1 MSIPKLSEAVI
12 RHHAN
17 AKSFQRGEDYYQ
29 AGAVISLTQRG
40 DLLQSEVEAREIGT
54 YAVRVKFDR
63 DGITF
68 ADCNCAYNFDG
79 WCKHIVATML
89 MCVRQPKKIEQRPT
103 LEKLLDSLD
112 HLQIQK
118 LVEDLVAEHPHL
130 IDDIDR
136 YVSFITQPV
145 VDKKPAHTKPVC
157 KKTLDTE
164 PLQRQVRNI
173 LRDAVRYW
181 EDGYDDDPITE
192 ELLSLVQTAVDF
204 CDRGDPSNA
213 LATLEAITSSCVDFW
228 EDVDQYGADNEEIVE
243 ELNDA
248 WCEAILSLDL
258 TREEKADLQVNL
270 EGWQNEWNADLSLAL
285 EALRQGWDY
294 PPLLKVLQGNITNL
308 GAWEAEPPDYA
319 DDLALIR
326 LKILEREQS
335 YQEYLYLAEAE
346 GQTQEYLTMLARLGR
361 VEEATKAAQTQM
373 TLMEE
378 AFALAQ
384 TLRERGASDQALDI
398 AQMGLK
404 LPGHSRYELGT
415 WTSDLA
421 EELGNIEV
429 ALASRKNAFAAS
441 PSFDDYQTIQDLAGD
456 NWKIVKQDL
465 LEILRTYLGWNKE
478 AAKVDIFLHEGLVED
493 AINTVTELGSY
504 HGELIHRVMDAAI
517 KKKPDWVIN
526 NARKRAEKIMDAGKA
541 EYYKFAVDWLKKARA
556 AYLEL
561 GKKSDWSKYKES
573 LIQQH
578 ARKRKLMG
586 LFKQEGMR

>member
-12 RHHAN
+12 RHHTN

-29 AGAVISLTQRG
+29 ADAVLSLTQRG
-40 DLLQSEVEAREIGT
+40 NILQSEVEAREIGT
-54 YAVRVKFDR
+54 YAVRIKFDR
-63 DGITF
+63 DTVTF

-89 MCVRQPKKIEQRPT
+89 VCMRHPENIEQRPT
-103 LEKLLDSLD
+103 LEQLLDPLD
-112 HLQIQK
+112 HVQTQR
-118 LVEDLVAEHPHL
+118 LVKDLVREYPHL
-130 IDDIDR
+130 IENIDR
-136 YVSFITQPV
+136 HVNLITKTV
-145 VDKKPAHTKPVC
+145 VAQKSTPAKPVRN
-157 KKTLDTE
+157 TLDTA
-164 PLQRQVRNI
+164 PLRRQVRDI

-181 EDGYDDDPITE
+181 EDGYDDDPIGE

-213 LATLEAITSSCVDFW
+213 LAVLEAITSSCVDYW
-228 EDVDQYGADNEEIVE
+228 EDVEQYGADNEEIVE

-248 WCEAILSLDL
+248 WCEAVLSLDL

-270 EGWQNEWNADLSLAL
+270 EGWQNEWNADFSLVS
-285 EALRQGWDY
+285 EALRQGWNY
-294 PPLLKVLQGNITNL
+294 PPLLQVLQGNITNS

-326 LKILEREQS
+326 LKILEREQR

-378 AFALAQ
+378 AFALARILKEQ
-384 TLRERGASDQALDI
+384 GASRQALDI

-404 LPGHSRYELGT
+404 LQGHSRYELGV
-415 WTSDLA
+415 WTSELA
-421 EELGNIEV
+421 QELGDLEV
-429 ALASRKNAFAAS
+429 ALSSRKTAFAAS
-441 PSFDDYQTIQDLAGD
+441 PSFADYQTIQDLAGD
-456 NWKIVKQDL
+456 KWKIVKQDL

-478 AAKVDIFLHEGLVED
+478 AAKVDIFLYEGLIED
-493 AINTVTELGSY
+493 AINSVTELGSY
-504 HGELIHRVMDAAI
+504 HAELIHRVMDASI
-517 KKKPDWVIN
+517 KEKPDWVIT
-526 NARKRAEKIMDAGKA
+526 NARKHAEKIMDAGKA
-541 EYYKFAVDWLKKARA
+541 EYYKSAVDWLKKARA
-556 AYLEL
+556 AYLES
-561 GKKSDWSKYKES
+561 GSESDWSNYKES

-586 LFKQEGMR
+586 LLKQAGMR

>member
-1 MSIPKLSEAVI
+1 MSIPKLSEAFI
-12 RHHAN
+12 RDRAN

-29 AGAVISLTQRG
+29 VGAVISLTLRG

-63 DGITF
+63 NGIHF

-89 MCVRQPKKIEQRPT
+89 MCVRHPESIQKRPT
-103 LEKLLDSLD
+103 LEKLLDSLN
-112 HLQIQK
+112 HLQTQK
-118 LVEDLVAEHPHL
+118 LVQDLVQEYPHL
-130 IDDIDR
+130 IEDIDQH
-136 YVSFITQPV
+136 VSLITQTVTPQ
-145 VDKKPAHTKPVC
+145 KSIAAKPIRQA
-157 KKTLDTE
+157 LDTA
-164 PLQRQVRNI
+164 PLRRQVRNI
-173 LRDAVRYW
+173 LHDAVRYW
-181 EDGYDDDPITE
+181 EDGYEDDPIRE

-204 CDRGDPSNA
+204 CNHDDAHNA
-213 LATLEAITSSCVDFW
+213 LAFLRAITSTCVDNW
-228 EDVDQYGADNEEIVE
+228 EDVEQYGADNEEIVE

-248 WCEAILSLDL
+248 WCEAILSVEL
-258 TREEKADLQVNL
+258 TPKEKTDLQLNL
-270 EGWQNEWNADLSLAL
+270 EGWQDEWNADFSLAL

-294 PPLLKVLQGNITNL
+294 PPLLEVLEGNITNL

-319 DDLALIR
+319 DDLALVR
-326 LKILEREQS
+326 LKILEREQR

-361 VEEATKAAQTQM
+361 VEEATKAAKTQM

-378 AFALAQ
+378 AYTLAR
-384 TLRERGASDQALDI
+384 TLKMQGASQEALDI

-421 EELGNIEV
+421 EELGNLEV
-429 ALASRKNAFAAS
+429 ALTSRKTAFAAS
-441 PSFDDYQTIQDLAGD
+441 PSFVDYQTIQDLAGD

-478 AAKVDIFLHEGLVED
+478 SAKVDIFLHEGLIDD
-493 AINTVTELGSY
+493 AINTVTDLSSY
-504 HGELIHRVMDAAI
+504 HAELIHRVMGAAI
-517 KKKPDWVIN
+517 KENPDWVIT
-526 NARKRAEKIMDAGKA
+526 NARKRAEKIMNAGKS
-541 EYYKFAVDWLKKARA
+541 EYYKFAVDWLEQARN
-556 AYLEL
+556 AYLESER
-561 GKKSDWSKYKES
+561 KADWSDYKES

-578 ARKRKLMG
+578 VRKRKLMG
-586 LFKQEGMR
+586 LFKQAGMG

>member
-17 AKSFQRGEDYYQ
+17 AKSFQRGEEYYQ

-40 DLLQSEVEAREIGT
+40 NLLQSEVEAREIGT
-54 YAVRVKFDR
+54 YAVRVKFDCN
-63 DGITF
+63 GITYT
-68 ADCNCAYNFDG
+68 DCNCAYNFDG

-89 MCVRQPKKIEQRPT
+89 MCVRNPGNIQQRPT

-112 HLQIQK
+112 DLQTQK
-118 LVEDLVAEHPHL
+118 LVQDLVAENSHL
-130 IDDIDR
+130 IEDIER
-136 YVSFITQPV
+136 HVSLITQPV
-145 VDKKPAHTKPVC
+145 VEKKATTAKSVR
-157 KKTLDTE
+157 KKTLDTA
-164 PLQRQVRNI
+164 PLRRQVRNI

-181 EDGYDDDPITE
+181 EDGYDDDPISE

-204 CDRGDPSNA
+204 CDRSDPINA
-213 LATLEAITSSCVDFW
+213 LAVLKAITSSCVDNW

-248 WCEAILSLDL
+248 WCEAILSLEL
-258 TREEKADLQVNL
+258 TPEEKADLQINL
-270 EGWQNEWNADLSLAL
+270 EGWQDEWNADFSLAL
-285 EALRQGWDY
+285 EALHQGWNY
-294 PPLLKVLQGNITNL
+294 PPLLQVLQGDITNL

-319 DDLALIR
+319 DDLALVR
-326 LKILEREQS
+326 LKILHREQR

-361 VEEATKAAQTQM
+361 VEEATKAAKTQM
-373 TLMEE
+373 SLMEE
-378 AFALAQ
+378 AFALAL
-384 TLRERGASDQALDI
+384 TLREQGASQQALDI

-404 LPGHSRYELGT
+404 LRGNSRYELGT
-415 WTSDLA
+415 WTSNLA
-421 EELGNIEV
+421 EELGDLEV
-429 ALASRKNAFAAS
+429 ALASRKTAFAAS

-456 NWKIVKQDL
+456 DWKVIKQDL
-465 LEILRTYLGWNKE
+465 LEILRTYLDWNKE
-478 AAKVDIFLHEGLVED
+478 AAKVDIFLHEGLIED

-504 HGELIHRVMDAAI
+504 HADLIHRVMDAAI
-517 KKKPDWVIN
+517 VQNSDWVIT
-526 NARKRAEKIMDAGKA
+526 NARKRAEKIMDVGKA
-541 EYYKFAVDWLKKARA
+541 EYYKSAVDWLKKVRA
-556 AYLEL
+556 AYLES
-561 GKKSDWSKYKES
+561 GRKSDWSNYKEN